1 MYNFFMNNSMKIQIK
16 SKTFSKAGLS
26 AGNKR
31 TEKKNN
37 KVEIYLRKG
46 GISLSA
52 GAYSNW

>member
-16 SKTFSKAGLS
+16 SKTFSKAGLL
-26 AGNKR
+26 ARNKR
-31 TEKKNN
+31 TKKKNN

-46 GISLSA
+46 GILLSA

>member
-16 SKTFSKAGLS
+16 SITFSKAGLL
-26 AGNKR
+26 ARNKR
-31 TEKKNN
+31 TKKKNN

-46 GISLSA
+46 GILPSV